1 MQFKVMVLEI
11 SNQLLESDAYGREEK
26 GLTMHLP
33 TTAYLYASLT
43 EVKIASSEW
52 LLWVIEE
59 KIEFLRS
66 EMAAAVRKL
75 IARMR

>member
-26 GLTMHLP
+26 GLAMHLP

-43 EVKIASSEW
+43 AEITPP
-52 LLWVIEE
+52 
-59 KIEFLRS
+59 FFRG
-66 EMAAAVRKL
+66 
-75 IARMR
+75 